1 MRYYLICGERSGDL
15 HSSNLIKA
23 IKERDTEASFRGVG
37 GDYSVAQGLSLFR
50 HYKGIAFMGIWEV
63 FRNLFKIGR
72 IFKETKQDIL
82 EYQPDALILVDFGGF
97 NLRMAAFAKANR
109 IPVHYYISPKVWAW
123 NVKRAYKLKERVDH
137 LYCILSF
144 EVAFFKKFGMEVHYV
159 GNPLADAV
167 AQFNPNPDFT
177 RKHSLTDTP
186 IIAILPGSRVQELKH
201 MLGVMLQ
208 LVDRFPNYRFVVAG
222 VSNLE
227 AELYQSC
234 RDKGL
239 LVLNDETYD
248 LLWHAHAA
256 VVTSGTATLE
266 TCLLNVPQVVVYKTS
281 ALTYFIGKWFVKVPF
296 ISLVNLIAEK
306 KVVTE
311 LIQDT
316 FTIHSTEHELNAIA
330 SEGQSRQTMLT
341 EYVEVKQRVGDPGVS
356 GRVADLLVTFA
367 RNKKA

>member
-15 HSSNLIKA
+15 HTANLIKA
-23 IKERDTEASFRGVG
+23 IKERDANAAFRGVG
-37 GDYSVAQGLSLFR
+37 GDYSKAQGLSLFR

-63 FRNLFKIGR
+63 FRNLLKIGR
-72 IFKETKQDIL
+72 IFKDTKQDIL
-82 EYQPDALILVDFGGF
+82 AYAPDALILVDFGGF
-97 NLRMAAFAKANR
+97 NLRMAAFAKKQG

-123 NVKRAYKLKERVDH
+123 NVKRAFKLKERVDH
-137 LYCILSF
+137 LYCILFF
-144 EVAFFKKFGMEVHYV
+144 EVAFFKRFGMEVHYV

-167 AQFNPNPDFT
+167 AQFVPNPDFT
-177 RKHSLTDTP
+177 RKHALTDTP
-186 IIAILPGSRVQELKH
+186 IIAVLPGSRVQELKH

-208 LVDRFPNYRFVVAG
+208 LVEHFPNYRFVVAG

-227 AELYQSC
+227 ADLYQSC

-239 LVLNDETYD
+239 LVLVDETYD

-306 KVVTE
+306 KVVSE
-311 LIQDT
+311 LIQRD
-316 FTIHSTEHELNAIA
+316 FTLQQTEQALSAIIA
-330 SEGQSRQTMLT
+330 DGSSRQHMLT
-341 EYVEVKQRVGDPGVS
+341 EYVEIKRRVGDPGVS
-356 GRVADLLVTFA
+356 GRVADLLVGFVNEA
-367 RNKKA
+367 KS